1 MGMMGHERTES
12 MHVLI
17 AGAGLVGSYYAYRLS
32 QAGESVT
39 ILARGERAEYIK
51 RHGITLENYYSKS
64 DFSTRVR
71 VATPEDL
78 ADARYNVDLVIVCM
92 QMVHLPKAME
102 SLKRLPSKHGYLFL
116 GNNTEGLATSAEA
129 LDSEYVYGG
138 FGGVG
143 GTLRGQTAV
152 YVDSQAAGKSSFDS
166 VVLGTPIGSD
176 SEGLEVFADLF
187 RRAHIKPYFADDIDA
202 FLLTHAA
209 MVVPLAAALY
219 QVDADVYEL
228 ASDKHLLNDTVNAV
242 KEALERLRR
251 RGFALE
257 PRSYRW
263 MRFFPTGLIR
273 MQFRRTLAS
282 PFGEIGLAA
291 HAKVARKEMEALARG
306 LIERTKT
313 SGVRAPRLERLIEG
327 LRE

>member
-1 MGMMGHERTES
+1 
-12 MHVLI
+12 
-17 AGAGLVGSYYAYRLS
+17 
-32 QAGESVT
+32 
-39 ILARGERAEYIK
+39 
-51 RHGITLENYYSKS
+51 
-64 DFSTRVR
+64 
-71 VATPEDL
+71 
-78 ADARYNVDLVIVCM
+78 
-92 QMVHLPKAME
+92 
-102 SLKRLPSKHGYLFL
+102 
-116 GNNTEGLATSAEA
+116 
-129 LDSEYVYGG
+129 
-138 FGGVG
+138 
-143 GTLRGQTAV
+143 
-152 YVDSQAAGKSSFDS
+152 
-166 VVLGTPIGSD
+166 
-176 SEGLEVFADLF
+176 
-187 RRAHIKPYFADDIDA
+187 
-202 FLLTHAA
+202 